1 MKNEESPG
9 ATEARWVMIV
19 TIGTLGLLLAYNL
32 IGFTAE
38 RSGEASFRSLPPPAH
53 RTGYASF
60 VSSLRSGKYDF
71 RLYEALRRHFAG
83 ADLIGYDHNAVNFGG
98 YDQMSEK
105 FGRRTFAGF
114 RNEIVTAYDPA
125 LSAAETRRLRQLAV
139 DVLPAT
145 GSLPAAVVV
154 APKEAGRSSSRVLV
168 LRGVDGSRF
177 YVAGPMAPS
186 RYAEI
191 AHGN

>member
-1 MKNEESPG
+1 
-9 ATEARWVMIV
+9 MIV

-32 IGFTAE
+32 VGFITE
-38 RSGEASFRSLPPPAH
+38 RSGNASFRALPAPAH
-53 RTGYASF
+53 RTGYVSF
-60 VSSLRSGKYDF
+60 VSSLKDGKYDF

-83 ADLIGYDHNAVNFGG
+83 ADLIGYDQNAVNFGG

-105 FGRRTFAGF
+105 FGRRTFTGF
-114 RNEIVTAYDPA
+114 LNEIVTAYDPT
-125 LSAAETRRLRQLAV
+125 LSAAETRKLKQQAV

-168 LRGVDGSRF
+168 LQGNDGSKF
-177 YVAGPMAPS
+177 YVAAPMVPA